1 MNRLALPR
9 FALGSEERALAG
21 VCAGIAH
28 ALGVDPTLVRLV
40 FAVLALASGAGIL
53 LYLTLWAYAKVE
65 RRWAAALLALVSGL
79 LVLLCRRLLGSDGL
93 RGSRWSPPGS
103 CWHCGAAAAFART
116 LPCPTPALPSQRSGR
131 R

>member
-9 FALGSEERALAG
+9 FALRSDERALAG

-28 ALGVDPTLVRLV
+28 ALGVDATLVRLV
-40 FAVLALASGAGIL
+40 FAILALAGGAGIF

-79 LVLLCRRLLGSDGL
+79 LVLSAVGFSEARVA
-93 RGSRWSPPGS
+93 GSRWSPPGS
-103 CWHCGAAAAFART
+103 RWPCGAAAAFART
-116 LPCPTPALPSQRSGR
+116 LPCPTPASRSRRSGR